1 MTRQLSAADQ
11 ERVNQYKQQY
21 DTAKANNDPQGMAAA
36 HASAEAIRS
45 NYGYSGGVDGSQ
57 YIALQSGPSL
67 KLDGDGAGNAA
78 ASNEDGLSK
87 MVEDARIQ
95 TDMMQSTGRSNDID
109 PATQAQIDRLKTQV
123 EQERLATQN
132 ANKELYRQY
141 RIEQEKLDD
150 QLVGMGL
157 GTTGIGGKMQAQ
169 LAADWISGA
178 NANQIKGQSAEDD
191 LEYQMQIAELQ
202 ARQQAEER
210 RLAEAQQKAATLAQY
225 GDFSGYYSLGY
236 TADQVAQMERAYA
249 EANAPA
255 APSAE
260 PYQGLS
266 DYAMTLLNL
275 YQANPAYNIQGG
287 LQDALDAGLITQ
299 LDFIA
304 ALQTAAG
311 MAV

>member
-57 YIALQSGPSL
+57 YITLQSGPSL
-67 KLDGDGAGNAA
+67 KLDGDGASNPAP
-78 ASNEDGLSK
+78 SNEDGLSK

-109 PATQAQIDRLKTQV
+109 PATQAQIDQLKTQV

-141 RIEQEKLDD
+141 RVEQEKLDD

-157 GTTGIGGKMQAQ
+157 GTTGISGKMQAQ
-169 LAADWISGA
+169 LAADWISGV

-225 GDFSGYYSLGY
+225 GDFSGYYDLGY
-236 TADQVAQMERAYA
+236 TAEQVAQMEQAYA
-249 EANAPA
+249 QANAPA
-255 APSAE
+255 TPSSE

-299 LDFIA
+299 MDYIA
-304 ALQTAAG
+304 AIQTAAG